1 MTDELIGPMWL
12 WSSALFDSAECLML
26 AERLGVTANS
36 DIVKTDVEAQHRHYE
51 IQTGRKFSSHRSYSD
66 DMAVLASFERVLPLT
81 NECLIIS
88 AAHHLRKRA
97 IVYFKQMYA
106 TGGSAP
112 LSVADNQKSRVKD
125 LRQQV
130 EAMAHPDL
138 AERENFRDL
147 VSIVRKA
154 GNKQIGHADGAE
166 AAVRH
171 QPNSVGHNVYVVSP
185 LIWIE
190 LHAAIRKLQLSIQK
204 ILSDLLLCRSSHQA
218 AINGA
223 R

>member
-1 MTDELIGPMWL
+1 MTDELIGRMWL

-36 DIVKTDVEAQHRHYE
+36 DIVKTEVEAQHRHYE
-51 IQTGRKFSSHRSYSD
+51 IQTGRKFSPHRSYSD

-81 NECLIIS
+81 NECLS
-88 AAHHLRKRA
+88 AAHHLRKLA
-97 IVYFKQMYA
+97 IVYFMQMYA
-106 TGGSAP
+106 TGGSSP

-130 EAMAHPDL
+130 EAMAYPNL

-154 GNKQIGHADGAE
+154 RNKQIGHADGAE

-171 QPNSVGHNVYVVSP
+171 QPNSVVHNVYVVSP

-204 ILSDLLLCRSSHQA
+204 ILSNLLLYRSSPQA
-218 AINGA
+218 AISGA
-223 R
+223 G